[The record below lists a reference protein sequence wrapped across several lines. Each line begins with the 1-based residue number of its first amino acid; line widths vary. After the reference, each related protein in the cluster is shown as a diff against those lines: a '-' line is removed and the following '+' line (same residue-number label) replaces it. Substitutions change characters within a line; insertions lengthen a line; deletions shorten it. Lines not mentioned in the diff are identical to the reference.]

1 MPERSAV
8 IYVRLAPELT
18 GMFRFLLEAR
28 DNLALA
34 STLERDTALLKV
46 VYARESREQVLAALR
61 DMSRSLELEYFE
73 LALNPKN

>member
-1 MPERSAV
+1 
-8 IYVRLAPELT
+8 
-18 GMFRFLLEAR
+18 MFRFLLEAR